1 MSWDELYLETCC
13 RSALHRL
20 VLSGETGRPVGP
32 PPEGRMPDFRA
43 PLKDRS
49 CLMRLMG
56 MGLARRREDG
66 RFEVTPAGV
75 QRHDR
80 EILSMRRARRRQ
92 GER

>member
-20 VLSGETGRPVGP
+20 VLSGKTGRPVGP

-49 CLMRLMG
+49 CLVRLAR
-56 MGLARRREDG
+56 MGLARQRKDG
-66 RFEVTPAGV
+66 RFEITPDGER
-75 QRHDR
+75 RHER
-80 EILSMRRARRRQ
+80 EILSMRRARRRRQ
-92 GER
+92 G